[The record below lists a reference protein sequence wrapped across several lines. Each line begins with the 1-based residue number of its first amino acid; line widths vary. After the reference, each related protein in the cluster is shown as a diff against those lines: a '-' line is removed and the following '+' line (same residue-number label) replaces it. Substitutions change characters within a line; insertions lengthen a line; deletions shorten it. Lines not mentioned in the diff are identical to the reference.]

1 MMRDATMEPQAGTKN
16 GAPVY
21 GRVTEAFGSG
31 PRVEIAG
38 GTATGTDSEELQD
51 LFDSVAAQFAREAP
65 GAPAAAAGRAG
76 GTSLFSRIGQLTR
89 ELHDTLCRL
98 GYAPLLEQTARAIPD
113 ARARLAYVSEMTE
126 QAARRV
132 LNAIDIARPLQ
143 ERLLGDVRALGAR
156 WEQLHEGRL
165 SVEQFHALADDT
177 RAFFA
182 GAAAP
187 AETTRAQLTEIMM
200 AQEFQDLTGQ
210 VIKKLVVTVQGLE
223 NELLG
228 LLVEFEP
235 AGVREGFAQGLS
247 NGPALDADGNAG
259 VVANQQQV
267 DDLLDSLGF

>member
-1 MMRDATMEPQAGTKN
+1 MDTQAATKD
-16 GAPVY
+16 GAPV
-21 GRVTEAFGSG
+21 FGHLAQ
-31 PRVEIAG
+31 AG
-38 GTATGTDSEELQD
+38 GSAPPLESGGDPVTGEDSEELQE
-51 LFDSVAAQFAREAP
+51 LFDSVAARFALAAA
-65 GAPAAAAGRAG
+65 GAPAAPAASVAD
-76 GTSLFSRIGQLTR
+76 TSLFKRIGQLTR
-89 ELHDTLCRL
+89 ELHDTLCKL

-113 ARARLAYVSEMTE
+113 ARARLGYVSEMTE

-132 LNAIDIARPLQ
+132 LNAIDIVRPLH
-143 ERLLGDVRALGAR
+143 EHLWADARALGAR

-165 SVEQFHALADDT
+165 SVEQFQTLADDT

-182 GAAAP
+182 GAAVP

-210 VIKKLVVTVQGLE
+210 VIRKLVETVQGLE

-235 AGVREGFAQGLS
+235 EGMRGGFTQGLT
-247 NGPALDADGNAG
+247 NGPALGVDGNAD

-267 DDLLDSLGF
+267 DALLDSLGF